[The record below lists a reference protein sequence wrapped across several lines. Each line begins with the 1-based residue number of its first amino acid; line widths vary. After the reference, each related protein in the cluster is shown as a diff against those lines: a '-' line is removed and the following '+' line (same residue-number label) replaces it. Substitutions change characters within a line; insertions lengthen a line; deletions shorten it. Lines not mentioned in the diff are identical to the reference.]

1 MKLARAFD
9 VPGQW
14 QGNQMYRAL
23 TRDIEVVVEPFY
35 LEEQSDP
42 DDDRYVWG
50 YRIVISNHSDTSVKL
65 VTRYWHITDM
75 NGIVDEVTGPGVVG
89 EQPHLNPGDTY
100 EYSSGC
106 PLDTPSGMMF
116 GHYQMETD
124 DGEQFHVKIP
134 AFSLDTPNLLR
145 TLN

>member
-1 MKLARAFD
+1 
-9 VPGQW
+9 
-14 QGNQMYRAL
+14 MYRAN

-50 YRIVISNHSDTSVKL
+50 YRIVISNNSDLTVRL
-65 VTRYWHITDM
+65 INRYWNITDQ
-75 NGIVDEVTGPGVVG
+75 NGVVDEVTGPGVVG
-89 EQPHLNPGDTY
+89 EQPRLEPGDTY

-106 PLDTPSGMMF
+106 PLDTPSGLMF

-124 DGEQFHVKIP
+124 AGEFFDVEIP
-134 AFSLDTPNLLR
+134 AFSLDSPGLLR
-145 TLN
+145 VLN

>member
-1 MKLARAFD
+1 
-9 VPGQW
+9 
-14 QGNQMYRAL
+14 MYRAL

-42 DDDRYVWG
+42 EDDRYVWG
-50 YRIVISNHSDTSVKL
+50 YRIVISNNSDLTVRL
-65 VTRYWHITDM
+65 VNRYWNITDQ
-75 NGIVDEVTGPGVVG
+75 NGVVDEVSGAGVVG
-89 EQPHLNPGDTY
+89 EQPTLGPGDTY

-116 GHYQMETD
+116 GHYSMEND
-124 DGEQFHVKIP
+124 EGETFEVDIP
-134 AFSLDTPNLLR
+134 AFSLDSPGLMR

>member
-1 MKLARAFD
+1 
-9 VPGQW
+9 
-14 QGNQMYRAL
+14 MYRAQ

-50 YRIVISNHSDTSVKL
+50 YRIVISNNSDMTVKL
-65 VTRYWHITDM
+65 VNRYWNITDQ
-75 NGIVDEVTGPGVVG
+75 NGIVDEVTGAGVVG
-89 EQPHLNPGDTY
+89 EQPKLSPGDTY

-106 PLDTPSGMMF
+106 PLDTPSGLMF

-124 DGEQFHVKIP
+124 EGELFDVEIP
-134 AFSLDTPNLLR
+134 AFSLDSPGLLR
-145 TLN
+145 VLN